1 MSLKQTVLEE
11 ISEGPFNVYCF
22 HRYDCFVDWRC
33 ENVLHGKW
41 ACIFSRLLL
50 QAVLPTQP
58 APRVSSPSTSTS
70 LRSILLASLLINN
83 NKTARIPFCKSTS
96 QTQRCNA
103 DGVEEADRIVSL
115 CLPLK
120 LLLVPRQLS
129 EPDRREHGCPAPRPL
144 TKSKMAAVTGIR
156 QRGG

>member
-1 MSLKQTVLEE
+1 M
-11 ISEGPFNVYCF
+11 
-22 HRYDCFVDWRC
+22 
-33 ENVLHGKW
+33 

-83 NKTARIPFCKSTS
+83 NKTARIPFCKSIS

-103 DGVEEADRIVSL
+103 DGVEEADHIVSL

-120 LLLVPRQLS
+120 LLLAPCQLS
-129 EPDRREHGCPAPRPL
+129 EPDRREHRCPAPRPL

-156 QRGG
+156 QRGGYMTGPQVLVVLLSQNFKSCARLHLWSPHFMHNI